1 MATPNNGLIT
11 ETNAQYYAGSQTFE
25 APIVSTKLIT
35 TFDTDLTFGNYNPN
49 TDTYNLNNF
58 RLYVSPNGLANQY
71 QEYVN
76 AYTVENNVIT
86 LATIPPLGTES
97 FVVQLLSQFGG
108 SYGNRNAFGTTV
120 EDNYGGYAYTSLE
133 DVITNFMVGYVGAGK
148 LIPSAKT
155 TDVIFFAKR
164 GLQEFSY
171 DTLKSI
177 RSQELSIPANLSV
190 PLPQDYVNYVNVSW
204 IDGQGI
210 KHIIYPTTLTSNPYE
225 VPAQDNEGLPIQESD
240 SQNLEFSSQTETRW
254 NANNLDQINAAQ
266 SNLTGMLLSD
276 GLGYGG
282 MYGDNYFGQRYG
294 LQPET
299 AQVNGWF
306 TINEKSGKMSFSSD
320 LAQKLIILEYISD
333 GLGYDADMKIPKLAE
348 EALYAHISHAIIA
361 TRINQPEYVVQRL
374 RKEKSAKLRNAKIR
388 LSNIKL
394 NEFVQIAR
402 GKSKWIK
409 Y

>member
-1 MATPNNGLIT
+1 MIL
-11 ETNAQYYAGSQTFE
+11 
-25 APIVSTKLIT
+25 
-35 TFDTDLTFGNYNPN
+35 
-49 TDTYNLNNF
+49 
-58 RLYVSPNGLANQY
+58 
-71 QEYVN
+71 
-76 AYTVENNVIT
+76 
-86 LATIPPLGTES
+86 
-97 FVVQLLSQFGG
+97 
-108 SYGNRNAFGTTV
+108 
-120 EDNYGGYAYTSLE
+120 
-133 DVITNFMVGYVGAGK
+133 
-148 LIPSAKT
+148 
-155 TDVIFFAKR
+155 
-164 GLQEFSY
+164 
-171 DTLKSI
+171 LKSI
-177 RSQELSIPANLSV
+177 RSQELNIPVNLSI

-210 KHIIYPTTLTSNPYE
+210 KHIIYPTTLTTNPYE
-225 VPAQDNEGLPIQESD
+225 IPGQDAQGIAIQDNLGENIDTTSITEERWATN
-240 SQNLEFSSQTETRW
+240 NLE
-254 NANNLDQINAAQ
+254 QINAAQ

-306 TINEKSGKMSFSSD
+306 TINERNGKMSFSSD
-320 LAQKLIILEYISD
+320 LADKLIVLEYISD

-348 EALYAHISHAIIA
+348 EALYAHISHAILA
-361 TRINQPEYVVQRL
+361 TRINQPEYVIQRL
-374 RKEKSAKLRNAKIR
+374 RREKSAKLRNAKIR

>member
-1 MATPNNGLIT
+1 MAIPNNGLIT
-11 ETNAQYYAGSQTFE
+11 ETNAQYYAGSQTFA
-25 APIVSTKLIT
+25 APIISTELAT
-35 TFDTDLTFGNYNPN
+35 TFNTDLTFGNYNPN

-58 RLYVSPNGLANQY
+58 RLYVSPIGLSNQY

-86 LATIPPLGTES
+86 LAAIPPLGTES

-108 SYGNRNAFGTTV
+108 QYGNRDAFGTTV

-148 LIPSAKT
+148 LIQSAKT

-177 RSQELSIPANLSV
+177 RSQELNIPANLSV

-240 SQNLEFSSQTETRW
+240 SQNLQFTSQTETRW

-348 EALYAHISHAIIA
+348 EALYAHIIHAIIA

-374 RKEKSAKLRNAKIR
+374 RREKSAKLRNAKIR

>member
-11 ETNAQYYAGSQTFE
+11 ETNSQYYAGSQTFE
-25 APIVSTKLIT
+25 APIANSTIT
-35 TFDTDLTFGNYNPN
+35 ATFDTDLIFGSFDP
-49 TDTYNLNNF
+49 TTAGYNLNNF
-58 RLYVSPNGLANQY
+58 RLYVSALGLPGTF
-71 QEYVN
+71 QEYISD
-76 AYTVENNVIT
+76 YTVTKNVIKLT
-86 LATIPPLGTES
+86 TPPQAGEW
-97 FVVQLLSQFGG
+97 FVVQLLSQYGG
-108 SYGNRNAFGTTV
+108 EYGDRDAYGDVV
-120 EDNYGGYAYTSLE
+120 ENNYGGYAYTTLD
-133 DVITNFMVGYVGAGK
+133 DVITNFMIGYVGAGK
-148 LIPSAKT
+148 LIPSVKT

-177 RSQELSIPANLSV
+177 RSQELNIPANLSV

-210 KHIIYPTTLTSNPYE
+210 KHIIYPTTLTTNPYE
-225 VPAQDNEGLPIQESD
+225 IPGQDTQGIPIQDNVGENIDTTSITED
-240 SQNLEFSSQTETRW
+240 RWATNNLE
-254 NANNLDQINAAQ
+254 QINAAQ

-306 TINEKSGKMSFSSD
+306 TINERNGKMSFSSD
-320 LAQKLIILEYISD
+320 LANKLIILEYISD

-348 EALYAHISHAIIA
+348 EALYAYLSHAILA
-361 TRINQPEYVVQRL
+361 TRINQPEYVIQRL
-374 RKEKSAKLRNAKIR
+374 RREKSAKLRNAKIR

>member
-11 ETNAQYYAGSQTFE
+11 ETNAQYYSGSQTFE
-25 APIVSTKLIT
+25 APIVSTKLTT
-35 TFDTDLTFGNYNPN
+35 TFDTDLTFGNYDPN

-71 QEYVN
+71 QEYIN
-76 AYTVENNVIT
+76 AYTVEDNVIT
-86 LATIPPLGTES
+86 LAAIPPLGTES

-108 SYGNRNAFGTTV
+108 QYGDRDAFGTTV

-133 DVITNFMVGYVGAGK
+133 DVITNFMIGYVGAGK

-155 TDVIFFAKR
+155 TDVMFFAKR

-177 RSQELSIPANLSV
+177 RSQELNIPANLSV
-190 PLPQDYVNYVNVSW
+190 PIPQDYVNYVNMSW
-204 IDGQGI
+204 IDSQGV
-210 KHIIYPTTLTSNPYE
+210 KHIIYPTTLTSNPYS
-225 VPAQDNEGLPIQESD
+225 VPAQDNEGIAMQGND
-240 SQNLEFSSQTETRW
+240 AQNLEFSSITETRW
-254 NANNLDQINAAQ
+254 NSNNLEQINAAQ

-306 TINEKSGKMSFSSD
+306 TINERNGKMSFSSD
-320 LAQKLIILEYISD
+320 LANKLIILEYISD

-348 EALYAHISHAIIA
+348 EALYAHISHAILA
-361 TRINQPEYVVQRL
+361 TRVNQPEYVIQRL
-374 RKEKSAKLRNAKIR
+374 RREKSAKLRNAKIR

>member
-1 MATPNNGLIT
+1 MAKPNNGLIT
-11 ETNAQYYAGSQTFE
+11 ETNAQYYSGSQTFE
-25 APIVSTKLIT
+25 APRPNPLLIAN
-35 TFDTDLTFGNYNPN
+35 FDTDLIFGSHDP
-49 TDTYNLNNF
+49 TTAEYNLNNF
-58 RLYVSPNGLANQY
+58 KLYTSQLGLPGTFI
-71 QEYVN
+71 EYTS
-76 AYTVENNVIT
+76 AYTVSNNIIT
-86 LATIPPLGTES
+86 LGVTPQATEW
-97 FVVQLLSQFGG
+97 FVIQLLSQYGG
-108 SYGNRNAFGTTV
+108 EYGNRDAFGDVV

-148 LIPSAKT
+148 LIPSVKT
-155 TDVIFFAKR
+155 TDVMFFAKR

-177 RSQELSIPANLSV
+177 RSQELNIPANLST

-210 KHIIYPTTLTSNPYE
+210 KHIIYPTTLTTNPYE
-225 VPAQDNEGLPIQESD
+225 IPGQDTQGIPIQDNLEENIDTTSITEERWATN
-240 SQNLEFSSQTETRW
+240 NLE
-254 NANNLDQINAAQ
+254 QINAAQ

-306 TINEKSGKMSFSSD
+306 TINERNGKMSFSSD
-320 LAQKLIILEYISD
+320 LADKLIVLEYISD

-348 EALYAHISHAIIA
+348 EALYAHIIHAILA
-361 TRINQPEYVVQRL
+361 TRINQPEYVIQRL
-374 RKEKSAKLRNAKIR
+374 RREKSAKLRNAKIR